1 MAVPA
6 VQAAAVSAAEVNTRQ
21 PQVAVPTVPAATA
34 SAAAATDYDSVDQ
47 AIAAAARDGG
57 APLGLSRLNLV
68 GQVAIVRWLFKRCTI
83 LTRG

>member
-1 MAVPA
+1 M
-6 VQAAAVSAAEVNTRQ
+6 QAAAVSAAEVNTRQ
-21 PQVAVPTVPAATA
+21 PQVAAATA

-68 GQVAIVRWLFKRCTI
+68 GQVAIVRWLFKRCTN